1 MCECVCLTMQCEK
14 QAVKETKPPQV
25 FIPEKSGFHGWVLRE
40 GMRESVLPPT
50 LKKAAQNQ
58 P

>member
-1 MCECVCLTMQCEK
+1 MQCEK